1 MKRIGY
7 FASVLA
13 VLILV
18 GIQLSPAWMPF
29 FEKDG
34 QKIQICTLQGI
45 KTIVFDADGLP
56 VEQEEEHQP
65 IQHCPLCML
74 RTAALFVPQ
83 TIDIP
88 LPLLLEKTGGI
99 TAETAQTR
107 SLQTYALFR
116 PRDPPFTSA

>member
-18 GIQLSPAWMPF
+18 GIQLSPAWTPF

-45 KTIVFDADGLP
+45 KTIIFDADGLP
-56 VEQEEEHQP
+56 VEQEEDHQP
-65 IQHCPLCML
+65 IEHCPLCML
-74 RTAALFVPQ
+74 RTAALLVPQ
-83 TIDIP
+83 TADIP

-99 TAETAQTR
+99 TTQTLKTA
-107 SLQTYALFR
+107 SLQSYTPFR
-116 PRDPPFTSA
+116 PRDPPLTSA